1 MKKIETIAEFNEIFR
16 ANLSKKGFSNLE
28 GLLFDAEG
36 LIRQGT
42 LFYEPVDGGV
52 FFFQD
57 EGAYFQTYYALK
69 GDVTSAICPRRE
81 KPCILDF
88 IFKPGKEGA
97 FPALLE
103 EGGWRPYMK
112 RRSATMDVGEA
123 ARAGVLALEEDA
135 EKITEL
141 QWNHIDP
148 YTGHCLPVDE
158 MAEEIKNERVFA
170 SYDGARL
177 RGYLRYSS
185 RSRHLI
191 LENIVVSPG
200 ARGEGVGRELVEML
214 MAVAKEKGFSAIR
227 LWVREDNEAAIRLYG
242 GFPFRFGDYECVN
255 YILEEMR

>member
-1 MKKIETIAEFNEIFR
+1 MKRIETITGFNEIFR
-16 ANLSKKGFSNLE
+16 AHLSKKGFSNLE
-28 GLLFDAEG
+28 GLLFEAER

-57 EGAYFQTYYALK
+57 EGDFFQTYYALK
-69 GDVTSAICPRRE
+69 EGVASVACPRRE

-88 IFKPGKEGA
+88 IYKPGKEGN

-112 RRSATMDVGEA
+112 RRSASMDVGEA
-123 ARAGVLALEEDA
+123 ARTGVLAREEDA

-158 MAEEIKNERVFA
+158 MAEEIKNRRVFA

-177 RGYLRYSS
+177 HGYLRYSS

-191 LENIVVSPG
+191 LENIVVSPS

-214 MAVAKEKGFSAIR
+214 MGVAKEKGFSTIR
-227 LWVREDNEAAIRLYG
+227 LWVREDNEAAIRLYNS
-242 GFPFRFGDYECVN
+242 FPFRFGDYECVN
-255 YILEEMR
+255 YILEEKR

>member
-1 MKKIETIAEFNEIFR
+1 MKRIETIAVFNEIFR
-16 ANLSKKGFSNLE
+16 AHLSKKGFSNLE
-28 GLLFDAEG
+28 GLLFEAEG

-57 EGAYFQTYYALK
+57 KGDFFQTYYALK
-69 GDVTSAICPRRE
+69 EGVASVACPRRE

-88 IFKPGKEGA
+88 IYKPGKEGA

-112 RRSATMDVGEA
+112 RRSASMDVGEA
-123 ARAGVLALEEDA
+123 ARAGVLAREEDA

-141 QWNHIDP
+141 QRNHIDP

-158 MAEEIKNERVFA
+158 MAEEIKNRRVFA

-191 LENIVVSPG
+191 LENIVVSPD

-214 MAVAKEKGFSAIR
+214 MGVAKEKGFSTIR
-227 LWVREDNEAAIRLYG
+227 LWVREDNEAAIRLYDS
-242 GFPFRFGDYECVN
+242 FPFRFGDYECVN
-255 YILEEMR
+255 YILEEKR